1 MRSYLTAIVV
11 GFLSLFASS
20 AWAIPWEYDPYRMEI
35 WIAADDPRLI
45 EPASQQQLRE
55 RIGQR
60 TWISAK
66 AVWEVDVVSCPNE
79 LRWDALY
86 NLDGMSQPVASVNSD
101 DTLDKIALVTIRSQ
115 GPQLELAVR
124 QFDVRT
130 QMWGGVHRSQVG
142 NLRLVPSVVV
152 DLLRK
157 SFEPIGKIER
167 IEEDEALV
175 VMKAQGLADAP
186 DSPAI
191 VPPGSAMTVATRRL
205 NRVGQ
210 LEPDGVQTIEWT
222 VLQVLDDQWNFKRC
236 NILSG
241 FRRPLAG
248 RKSIRVERLAVAV
261 KPANDQ
267 TELQLTSREGRPLPG
282 YEVYAKDTKS
292 GDSERLA
299 ESDEHGIVDL
309 AQDAAHPLR
318 LLYVRSGGSLLA
330 RLPLIPGLESQVM
343 ARVGDNSRE
352 IEAEGFVLG
361 WLRKM
366 LDMIARRELL
376 AQRIR
381 RRIEEDDVDGAE
393 QWLAE
398 LQAMVTINDML
409 YQFRQAKN
417 DFLEGESSNPRVVAQ
432 ISQLFDQAQQAASK
446 NYNRDLDRD
455 LAVQVRKLRDSKGA
469 FGGSTTQE
477 PVQPTTPP
485 ASSDDFG
492 K

>member
-1 MRSYLTAIVV
+1 MRTYLTMILAAC
-11 GFLSLFASS
+11 LALLAQP
-20 AWAIPWEYDPYRMEI
+20 AWAVPWEYDPYRIEI

-45 EPASQQQLRE
+45 DATAQQQLRE
-55 RIGQR
+55 RIQER
-60 TWISAK
+60 SWISAK
-66 AVWEVDVVSCPNE
+66 AVWEVVPLPCPNE
-79 LRWDALY
+79 LRWDAFY
-86 NLDGMSQPVASVNSD
+86 NLADMTQPVASVNSD
-101 DTLDKIALVTIRSQ
+101 DTLDKIALVTIQTQGSQ
-115 GPQLELAVR
+115 IELAVR
-124 QFDVRT
+124 QFDIRT
-130 QMWGGVHRSQVG
+130 QKWGGVHRSQVG
-142 NLRLVPSVVV
+142 NLNLVPSVAV
-152 DLLRK
+152 DLLRQ

-167 IEEDEALV
+167 VEEDEALV

-191 VPPGSAMTVATRRL
+191 VPPGAAMTVATRRL

-210 LEPDGVQTIEWT
+210 LEQDGVQTIDWT

-248 RKSIRVERLAVAV
+248 RKSIRVERIAVAV
-261 KPANDQ
+261 KPANDA
-267 TELQLTSREGRPLPG
+267 TELQLTSRQGRPLPG
-282 YEVYAKDTKS
+282 YEIYAKDTKS

-299 ESDEHGIVDL
+299 ESDEHGVVDL
-309 AQDAAHPLR
+309 TQDAAHPLR

-330 RLPLIPGLESQVM
+330 RLPLIPGLDSQVT

-361 WLRKM
+361 WRRKM

-393 QWLAE
+393 LWLDE
-398 LQAMVTINDML
+398 LQKMKTINDML

-417 DFLEGESSNPRVVAQ
+417 DFLEGESSDPRVVAQ
-432 ISQLFDQAQQAASK
+432 ITQLFDQAQQAASK

-455 LAVQVRKLRDSKGA
+455 LAVQVKKLRDSKGA
-469 FGGSTTQE
+469 FGGSSTK
-477 PVQPTTPP
+477 QPTTPTP
-485 ASSDDFG
+485 PSTSSDDFG